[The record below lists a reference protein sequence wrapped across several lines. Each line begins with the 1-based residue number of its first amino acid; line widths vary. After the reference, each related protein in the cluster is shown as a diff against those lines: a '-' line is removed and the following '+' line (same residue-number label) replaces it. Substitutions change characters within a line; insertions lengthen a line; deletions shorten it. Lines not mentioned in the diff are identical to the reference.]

1 MKNRFSWI
9 VRGTVAA
16 SFVAYATLGDP
27 LSDAWIALQSAE
39 QTNSVQTDTS
49 ANDDSVASTDESQ
62 SSGAGWKS
70 RLVQQPRLVQQQGA
84 GRFGR
89 ESQNTSNRAN
99 QRSHFTTLRAFK
111 DSVGEKWKSTV
122 QVLDKNRQVALGAI
136 VSSDG
141 WIVTKSSEISD
152 RTIEVRFHDNITEKG
167 NVKYRRNDLDLALI
181 KVDRKDLPSIQ
192 WNTSADV
199 RVGGWLATT
208 DFRSLPIAI
217 GVMSVSNR
225 NVRGERAVLGVTLG
239 TALNGEDGALVE
251 NVVDGSGADRAG
263 VQAGDLITSIDGKAL
278 KSQPDALARL
288 KGLLAGQRVDVGIL
302 RDGKKVLITAQMMD
316 LNNSLLDPTEMEVN
330 GEISSRSTGFQNI
343 IQHDTVI
350 SPHQCGGPIVDVYG
364 NAVGLNIARA
374 GRVSSYAIPAR
385 ILVPAVAE
393 MIASATEL
401 KSTVDEGVANST
413 TKSSTVKASIE
424 LPASVPSGISIESA
438 KPEVILPS
446 NIFRP

>member
-16 SFVAYATLGDP
+16 GIVAYATLGDP
-27 LSDAWIALQSAE
+27 FLDAWVALQTAE
-39 QTNSVQTDTS
+39 LNNHFQNNHVQIGTGN
-49 ANDDSVASTDESQ
+49 NDDSVASIEQEQ
-62 SSGAGWKS
+62 SSSSGWKS
-70 RLVQQPRLVQQQGA
+70 RLVQQQGA
-84 GRFGR
+84 SRFGR
-89 ESQNTSNRAN
+89 ESQNSTNRN
-99 QRSHFTTLRAFK
+99 HQRNSFSTLRAFK
-111 DSVGEKWKSTV
+111 DSVGDKWKSTV

-141 WIVTKSSEISD
+141 WIVTKSSEVPD
-152 RTIEVRFHDNITEKG
+152 RTIEVRLYDSVTEKAS
-167 NVKYRRNDLDLALI
+167 VKFRRNDLDLALI
-181 KVDRKDLPSIQ
+181 KIDRKDLTSIQ

-208 DFRSLPIAI
+208 DVRNLPIAI
-217 GVMSVSNR
+217 GVMSVSSR
-225 NVRGERAVLGVTLG
+225 NVRSEKAVLGVKLG
-239 TALNGEDGALVE
+239 YTLNGEHGALVE
-251 NVVDGSGADRAG
+251 NVIDGSGADRAG
-263 VQAGDLITSIDGKAL
+263 VQAGDLITSIDGESL
-278 KSQPDALARL
+278 KSFSEAIDRL
-288 KGLLAGQRVDVGIL
+288 KGFLAGQRVDVGIL

-343 IQHDTVI
+343 MQHDSVI

-393 MIASATEL
+393 MIASATGL
-401 KSTVDEGVANST
+401 KSPFDENVAQSPSKSPTVR
-413 TKSSTVKASIE
+413 ASVE
-424 LPASVPSGISIESA
+424 LPASVPNGIAVESS

-446 NIFRP
+446 NVFRP